1 MSLSP
6 PSAPLIRLI
15 LGSRNRKKCRE
26 MADLIAPPWER
37 RLWMDRVEIGSLD
50 AYPDLPEVVEDAPDF
65 AGNARKKASE
75 TARAV
80 GAWVLADDS
89 GLAVDALG
97 GAPGVYSARY
107 AGEPC
112 DDLANCRKVL
122 EALADTP
129 DAGRG
134 AAFRCAL
141 AVADPEGTIRLEAE
155 GHCRGR
161 ILRELR
167 GEGGFGYTCNIRN
180 PMQVGGYQPPLD
192 PEQPTILSFYTPFH
206 RPGLPARAQVMQGRA
221 ELLTTSYPEYERRIH
236 AQMLTLFGAA
246 GFDPRRDVAGLI
258 LNRWGHAYSV
268 PFPGFFGGA
277 SGRARTAAFR
287 CF

>member
-1 MSLSP
+1 
-6 PSAPLIRLI
+6 
-15 LGSRNRKKCRE
+15 
-26 MADLIAPPWER
+26 
-37 RLWMDRVEIGSLD
+37 MDGVEIGSVD
-50 AYPDLPEVVEDAPDF
+50 EYPDLPEIVEDAPDF

-112 DDLANCRKVL
+112 DDMANCRKVL
-122 EALADTP
+122 EALANTP
-129 DAGRG
+129 DADRG

-155 GHCRGR
+155 GRCRGR

-167 GEGGFGYTCNIRN
+167 GEGGFGYD
-180 PMQVGGYQPPLD
+180 PMFL
-192 PEQPTILSFYTPFH
+192 I
-206 RPGLPARAQVMQGRA
+206 
-221 ELLTTSYPEYERRIH
+221 PEYHKTFGELSPLVKHQLSHRSRAFSHLRPALER
-236 AQMLTLFGAA
+236 LVSEL
-246 GFDPRRDVAGLI
+246 
-258 LNRWGHAYSV
+258 
-268 PFPGFFGGA
+268 
-277 SGRARTAAFR
+277 ARG
-287 CF
+287 